1 MSELLKNRDAYNEM
15 REELE
20 ANHLGRVALFH
31 NGEFIRAYND
41 RDDAYDIGVET
52 YGMGNFSIKR
62 IGSQPTSLGAAS
74 MYLKPIPLE

>member
-20 ANHLGRVALFH
+20 ANYLGRIALFH
-31 NGEFIRAYND
+31 NGEFIRAYKD

-52 YGMGNFSIKR
+52 YGVGNFSVKR

-74 MYLKPIPLE
+74 MYLKSVPLE